1 MHAREIIVI
10 LFVILL
16 ILFGLRTYGH
26 AGMTASTSTLY
37 EPLTVYP
44 KEITSNDSLGIDP
57 VTQRNTYANKYVPA
71 VIENIKP
78 ARTRKNVSFAPQK
91 EVARY
96 SKQDGEIKD
105 IAVART

>member
-26 AGMTASTSTLY
+26 VGVPTPTHAI

-44 KEITSNDSLGIDP
+44 THTSNDSLGIDP
-57 VTQRNTYANKYVPA
+57 VTQRNTYANKYVPPS

-105 IAVART
+105 IAVVRT